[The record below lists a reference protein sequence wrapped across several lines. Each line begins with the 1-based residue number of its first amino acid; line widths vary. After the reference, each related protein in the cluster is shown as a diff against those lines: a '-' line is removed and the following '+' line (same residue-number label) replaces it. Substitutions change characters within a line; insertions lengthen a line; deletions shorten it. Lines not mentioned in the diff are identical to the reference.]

1 MPSQAEHDAAAKFK
15 FDTISEQLLN
25 RWGIK
30 HVIEFQR
37 LVENGINLIVSN
49 PFIFQI
55 IEENLQVR
63 KGYIHKNCSI
73 IYRINELKIEVICFY
88 DNRQEPIF

>member
-1 MPSQAEHDAAAKFK
+1 MVK
-15 FDTISEQLLN
+15 I
-25 RWGIK
+25 I
-30 HVIEFQR
+30 IELSLER
-37 LVENGINLIVSN
+37 LKGFHSPVENSIDLIGTN

-73 IYRINELKIEVICFY
+73 IYRINKLKIEVICFY

>member
-1 MPSQAEHDAAAKFK
+1 MYEVVFTPESELTFEA
-15 FDTISEQLLN
+15 ISEQLLN

-30 HVIEFQR
+30 QAIEFQR
-37 LVENGINLIVSN
+37 LVENGINLISTN

-55 IEENLQVR
+55 IEENHQVR
-63 KGYIHKNCSI
+63 KDYIHKNCSI

-88 DNRQEPIF
+88 DNRQEPLF